1 MQDFRAF
8 PLFLRQEIWDDLAN
22 PDQTQLTRV
31 DRLARY
37 LVNELGLRHPS
48 EPSQA
53 VMSALVGARDNLQ
66 IPQLRTL
73 LQTVKSVVRTTVTR
87 ANHAGI
93 ALPAGTYLEV
103 LPNQVQELPDAV
115 RQQVA
120 PGGFAAV
127 PANVSL
133 DVVWQTARTIP
144 LRSTH
149 RDVQLQRQLERS
161 ENIIGLTDSR
171 MAGVQMAQLGAAFA
185 IAMSGQ
191 MGHRPSEPALSNLQ
205 IFASQEAQMRRSS
218 PNAMQQLMDRAQASG
233 PADARSS
240 AATKPVEAQSE
251 SLVAARAA
259 FSATQPLAASSSPQE
274 AQSHAA
280 GSAPSIA
287 APASAAPLITQEA
300 PSASFV
306 AGRVAP
312 TATPE
317 SAAPSAPGA
326 LPGAMP
332 AAALPEPMLALED
345 GRQESAKVGDQ
356 SLPSEERVDQKS
368 SDFAQAPPEV
378 ADTVRRLAHA
388 HYGKTL
394 RGDSTE
400 GEQLQPAKRRG
411 RPPMKRP
418 AACEPAEIGAE
429 KTQGTASG
437 MKRPASK
444 AVASSLR
451 KRPASKA
458 VPSSPRKRPASKAA
472 AEKFVIITEKERH
485 KERPDGCG
493 RCRNTPGC
501 CPSCWRLR
509 GFEPV

>member
-8 PLFLRQEIWDDLAN
+8 PIFMRQEIWDDLAN

-161 ENIIGLTDSR
+161 ENIIGLTMPAWLACKWR
-171 MAGVQMAQLGAAFA
+171 NLVLPLQLLCLDRWD
-185 IAMSGQ
+185 ID
-191 MGHRPSEPALSNLQ
+191 RPSRHCRTCRFLPLK
-205 IFASQEAQMRRSS
+205 RR
-218 PNAMQQLMDRAQASG
+218 RC
-233 PADARSS
+233 
-240 AATKPVEAQSE
+240 
-251 SLVAARAA
+251 VAA
-259 FSATQPLAASSSPQE
+259 
-274 AQSHAA
+274 
-280 GSAPSIA
+280 
-287 APASAAPLITQEA
+287 
-300 PSASFV
+300 
-306 AGRVAP
+306 
-312 TATPE
+312 
-317 SAAPSAPGA
+317 
-326 LPGAMP
+326 
-332 AAALPEPMLALED
+332 
-345 GRQESAKVGDQ
+345 
-356 SLPSEERVDQKS
+356 
-368 SDFAQAPPEV
+368 
-378 ADTVRRLAHA
+378 VR
-388 HYGKTL
+388 
-394 RGDSTE
+394 
-400 GEQLQPAKRRG
+400 
-411 RPPMKRP
+411 M
-418 AACEPAEIGAE
+418 
-429 KTQGTASG
+429 
-437 MKRPASK
+437 
-444 AVASSLR
+444 
-451 KRPASKA
+451 
-458 VPSSPRKRPASKAA
+458 
-472 AEKFVIITEKERH
+472 
-485 KERPDGCG
+485 
-493 RCRNTPGC
+493 RCNN
-501 CPSCWRLR
+501 
-509 GFEPV
+509 

>member
-53 VMSALVGARDNLQ
+53 VMSALVGAWDNLQ

-240 AATKPVEAQSE
+240 AATNPVEAQSE

-287 APASAAPLITQEA
+287 APASAAPFDYTGKRSRQAL
-300 PSASFV
+300 S
-306 AGRVAP
+306 AGRVCTHCNARK
-312 TATPE
+312 

-356 SLPSEERVDQKS
+356 SLPFGGTCGSKS
-368 SDFAQAPPEV
+368 RP
-378 ADTVRRLAHA
+378 
-388 HYGKTL
+388 TL
-394 RGDSTE
+394 RK
-400 GEQLQPAKRRG
+400 LHRRWQILCDVW
-411 RPPMKRP
+411 RTLTM
-418 AACEPAEIGAE
+418 E
-429 KTQGTASG
+429 KHCVETALKES
-437 MKRPASK
+437 SY
-444 AVASSLR
+444 SLR
-451 KRPASKA
+451 SGVGDHP
-458 VPSSPRKRPASKAA
+458 
-472 AEKFVIITEKERH
+472 
-485 KERPDGCG
+485 
-493 RCRNTPGC
+493 
-501 CPSCWRLR
+501 
-509 GFEPV
+509 